1 MREAV
6 EEREAL
12 QQVYDMGLEGK
23 HGDQR
28 FQRNKT
34 GRGAVERQYSKLV
47 LSCWGGTG
55 GPGAIDL

>member
-12 QQVYDMGLEGK
+12 HDMGLEGK

-34 GRGAVERQYSKLV
+34 ERGAVERQYSKLV
-47 LSCWGGTG
+47 LSSWGGTG